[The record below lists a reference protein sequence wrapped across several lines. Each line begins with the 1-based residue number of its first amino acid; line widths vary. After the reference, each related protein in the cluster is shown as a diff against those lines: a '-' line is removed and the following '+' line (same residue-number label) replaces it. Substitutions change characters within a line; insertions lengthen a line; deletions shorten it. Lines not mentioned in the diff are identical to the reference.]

1 MQNEIYKLKLEH
13 KIVTKLIEAKNALL
27 ISIVVVVVIFSEI
40 MSTLER
46 PPRVTYPV
54 IFCNPEPML

>member
-27 ISIVVVVVIFSEI
+27 ISIVVVVVVFSEI
-40 MSTLER
+40 MSTS
-46 PPRVTYPV
+46 
-54 IFCNPEPML
+54 